1 MQHWACVEC
10 GMPLVA
16 RYFVYVGGVLLAL
29 LFVVDACLPKL
40 PAVEASDDAHLRVI
54 RIYAQRQG
62 RGPIVFDTSVTVPA
76 AAVVAAASV
85 PPAAAVSDTTST
97 SVRDALAQLPPPD
110 AAKVQPADAKKA
122 EAKQP
127 PLRKV
132 AKRHT
137 APQRRAARQP
147 QFAWFGPRMW

>member
-1 MQHWACVEC
+1 
-10 GMPLVA
+10 MPLVV

-29 LFVVDACLPKL
+29 LFVVDACLPRL
-40 PAVEASDDAHLRVI
+40 PAVEASDSHQPVI

-62 RGPIVFDTSVTVPA
+62 PGPIIFDTSATIPA

-85 PPAAAVSDTTST
+85 PPPAAASGTTS
-97 SVRDALAQLPPPD
+97 SVRDALAQLPPSD
-110 AAKVQPADAKKA
+110 AAKVQPAEAKKA

-127 PLRKV
+127 PPRRV
-132 AKRHT
+132 ARRHT
-137 APQRRAARQP
+137 APQRLAWRQP

>member
-1 MQHWACVEC
+1 
-10 GMPLVA
+10 MPLVA
-16 RYFVYVGGVLLAL
+16 RYFVYVGGALLAL

-40 PAVEASDDAHLRVI
+40 PVVETSDSHLPVI

-62 RGPIVFDTSVTVPA
+62 PGPIVFDTSAPVPA

-85 PPAAAVSDTTST
+85 PPPAAASS
-97 SVRDALAQLPPPD
+97 SNVRDALAQLPPPD

-127 PLRKV
+127 PPRRV
-132 AKRHT
+132 ARRHT
-137 APQRRAARQP
+137 APQRLAWRQP

>member
-1 MQHWACVEC
+1 
-10 GMPLVA
+10 MPLVA

-40 PAVEASDDAHLRVI
+40 PVVEASDSHMPVI

-62 RGPIVFDTSVTVPA
+62 PGPIVFDTNAAVPT

-85 PPAAAVSDTTST
+85 PPPVAVSDTTS

-127 PLRKV
+127 PPRKF

-137 APQRRAARQP
+137 APQRLASHQP

>member
-1 MQHWACVEC
+1 
-10 GMPLVA
+10 MPLVV
-16 RYFVYVGGVLLAL
+16 RYFVYVGGALLVL

-40 PAVEASDDAHLRVI
+40 PVGEVSDSHMPVI

-62 RGPIVFDTSVTVPA
+62 PGPIVFDTNAAVPA
-76 AAVVAAASV
+76 APVVTVASV
-85 PPAAAVSDTTST
+85 PPPAAVSGTTS

-110 AAKVQPADAKKA
+110 AAKVQPAEAKKA

-127 PLRKV
+127 PPRRV

-137 APQRRAARQP
+137 APQHLAFRQP

>member
-1 MQHWACVEC
+1 
-10 GMPLVA
+10 MPLVA

-40 PAVEASDDAHLRVI
+40 PAVEASDSHLPVI

-62 RGPIVFDTSVTVPA
+62 PGPIIFDTSATVPA
-76 AAVVAAASV
+76 AAVVAAARV
-85 PPAAAVSDTTST
+85 PPPAAASDTTS

-110 AAKVQPADAKKA
+110 AAKVQPAEAKKA

-127 PLRKV
+127 PPRKV
-132 AKRHT
+132 AKRRA
-137 APQRRAARQP
+137 APQHLAWRQP